1 MMARTELVPAEDV
14 LEEELADP
22 ALLARWQ
29 ELALARAVAI
39 WLVRFR
45 AKHGLSQERLAARL
59 GVSQPVVARL
69 ESGEHVPRM
78 ETLLRLSET
87 LGMSLRLDV
96 TPPPREPVA
105 KPPEDATVEHTST
118 PGGARLQVVAA

>member
-1 MMARTELVPAEDV
+1 MARTELLPAEKV

-29 ELALARAVAI
+29 ELALARAVAV
-39 WLVRFR
+39 WLARFR
-45 AKHGLSQERLAARL
+45 ATSGLSQQQLAARL

-69 ESGEHVPRM
+69 ESGEHVPKV
-78 ETLLRLSET
+78 ETLLRLAET
-87 LGMSLRLDV
+87 LGMSLRLDI
-96 TPPPREPVA
+96 TPPQEARAA
-105 KPPEDATVEHTST
+105 KPEGESTTVEQAST

>member
-1 MMARTELVPAEDV
+1 MMARTELVPAEEV

-22 ALLARWQ
+22 AMQARWQ
-29 ELALARAVAI
+29 ELALARAVAV

-45 AKHGLSQERLAARL
+45 AKHGLSQQQLAARL

-69 ESGEHVPRM
+69 ESGEHAPRM
-78 ETLLRLSET
+78 ETLLRLSEN

-96 TPPPREPVA
+96 TPPSKAPDA
-105 KPPEDATVEHTST
+105 KPPEGAAVEHAST
-118 PGGARLQVVAA
+118 TRGARMQVVAA